1 MLTIRTLIFPLVIKA
16 QKNSAKMANNMP
28 QLTILQEKMAQA
40 RRSGNSMEGIINE
53 KLELFMHL

>member
-1 MLTIRTLIFPLVIKA
+1 
-16 QKNSAKMANNMP
+16 MANNMP

-53 KLELFMHL
+53 ELELFMHL